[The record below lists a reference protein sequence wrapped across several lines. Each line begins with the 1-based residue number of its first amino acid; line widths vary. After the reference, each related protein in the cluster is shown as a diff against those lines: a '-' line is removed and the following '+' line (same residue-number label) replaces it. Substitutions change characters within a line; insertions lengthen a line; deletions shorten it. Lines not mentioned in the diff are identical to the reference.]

1 MGAPRTARFFFCL
14 EDPMTVQMPAALL
27 LRAADALDAP
37 ALAELRAAALLE
49 LGMLEP
55 FAAGAFAE
63 RARREYW
70 TLLREDRLAAW
81 VLQADG
87 RLAGCACVLFWN
99 RLPYPQTSLHA
110 ELAGVYVA
118 PSLRR
123 CGIARELI
131 AEALATARSRGV
143 RRVVLQPSA
152 HARELYRSFG
162 FTDSGQ
168 LRL

>member
-1 MGAPRTARFFFCL
+1 
-14 EDPMTVQMPAALL
+14 MTVQMSAALV

-37 ALAELRAAALLE
+37 ALAELRTAALLE

-55 FAAGAFAE
+55 LAAEGFVQ

-70 TLLREDRLAAW
+70 ALLREDRLAAW
-81 VLQADG
+81 VLQAEG

-99 RLPYPQTSLHA
+99 RLPYAQTSLHA

-118 PSLRR
+118 PPYRR
-123 CGIARELI
+123 RGIARELI

-143 RRVVLQPSA
+143 RRIVLQPAEHASA
-152 HARELYRSFG
+152 LYRSFG
-162 FTDSGQ
+162 FAESGQ